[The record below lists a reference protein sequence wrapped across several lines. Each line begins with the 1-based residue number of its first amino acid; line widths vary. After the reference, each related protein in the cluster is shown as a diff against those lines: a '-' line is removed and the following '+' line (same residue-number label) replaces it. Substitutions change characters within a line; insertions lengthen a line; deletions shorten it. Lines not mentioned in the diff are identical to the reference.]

1 MSLLFP
7 PHRGVGPGCN
17 TREIAHK
24 LIELKA
30 DIEDLEQREQ
40 ELEQQ
45 KMWVQQSIKN
55 VTEDVQNNR
64 YPLASCLFLWA
75 GRQCCWRTC
84 TERVRRQ
91 SPPFGG
97 GGALPSLGA
106 ASSAGHAALWSSGC
120 LVPPWLSPGS
130 LKFSGTVMFAGRELL
145 LSEPQVLLF
154 LSAELLL
161 QLV

>member
-1 MSLLFP
+1 M
-7 PHRGVGPGCN
+7 GPGCN

-84 TERVRRQ
+84 TERVKRLLLGVGELCPAWEQ
-91 SPPFGG
+91 
-97 GGALPSLGA
+97 LPLRGTQRCGA
-106 ASSAGHAALWSSGC
+106 ADALCPRGC
-120 LVPPWLSPGS
+120 HRAL
-130 LKFSGTVMFAGRELL
+130 
-145 LSEPQVLLF
+145 
-154 LSAELLL
+154 
-161 QLV
+161 

>member
-84 TERVRRQ
+84 TERVKR
-91 SPPFGG
+91 
-97 GGALPSLGA
+97 LLLGA
-106 ASSAGHAALWSSGC
+106 GELCPAWEQLPLRGSGC
-120 LVPPWLSPGS
+120 LVPLSLSPGS
-130 LKFSGTVMFAGRELL
+130 LKFPGTVMFAGRELL

>member
-75 GRQCCWRTC
+75 GRQCCWWTC

-91 SPPFGG
+91 SPSFGG

-106 ASSAGHAALWSSGC
+106 ASSAGQWIPCAPVVVTWLFE
-120 LVPPWLSPGS
+120 VPWHCN
-130 LKFSGTVMFAGRELL
+130 VCRERTA
-145 LSEPQVLLF
+145 SV
-154 LSAELLL
+154 
-161 QLV
+161 

>member
-64 YPLASCLFLWA
+64 YPFASRLFLRA
-75 GRQCCWRTC
+75 GRQRPEGGVGTALCR
-84 TERVRRQ
+84 
-91 SPPFGG
+91 GG
-97 GGALPSLGA
+97 GHL
-106 ASSAGHAALWSSGC
+106 
-120 LVPPWLSPGS
+120 
-130 LKFSGTVMFAGRELL
+130 
-145 LSEPQVLLF
+145 VLLED
-154 LSAELLL
+154 LR
-161 QLV
+161 